1 MVGADIGRPGGHDGG
16 VVARW
21 KRLGPGVVAVL
32 LGGALLAG
40 CGSPSLTSGSGS
52 RSADSDRPT
61 GSSALTSAIEKLNL
75 ISQDSCQ
82 TGPAEQVYPDC
93 DRFLAELRSAV
104 GTVRGGAATMPHGDL
119 VGVTSANLL
128 AAADAFG
135 RDGCGS
141 QPGAAGPASAQACAT
156 DLTNVRMALSTLLD
170 QTRNVP
176 GS

>member
-1 MVGADIGRPGGHDGG
+1 MV
-16 VVARW
+16 RW
-21 KRLGPGVVAVL
+21 KRLGLGVVAVL

-40 CGSPSLTSGSGS
+40 CGSSSLTSTSGS
-52 RSADSDRPT
+52 RQADTGHPT
-61 GSSALTSAIEKLNL
+61 GSSAVTSAIEKLNL

-104 GTVRGGAATMPHGDL
+104 GSVRGGAAALPHGDL
-119 VGVTSANLL
+119 IGVTSANLL

-156 DLTNVRMALSTLLD
+156 DLTKVRTALSALLD